1 MFTFHSTQFDNLKNH
16 VFLYF
21 VIHRVTERWHP
32 CSSGTIDSLS
42 IVNINSYQIIYINRI
57 NIRVI
62 HFPTIKQMTIRCI
75 MGMRCVNDQDE
86 VGFASSKRCENE
98 RRLTLNTD
106 CIYRLRL
113 VGERFIDVLHPVKR
127 GMGVSLVQ
135 HPQPDLGAFRE
146 DGLR

>member
-106 CIYRLRL
+106 CIYTYDEVIKSVIRKHT
-113 VGERFIDVLHPVKR
+113 GETIRNSKR
-127 GMGVSLVQ
+127 
-135 HPQPDLGAFRE
+135 
-146 DGLR
+146 